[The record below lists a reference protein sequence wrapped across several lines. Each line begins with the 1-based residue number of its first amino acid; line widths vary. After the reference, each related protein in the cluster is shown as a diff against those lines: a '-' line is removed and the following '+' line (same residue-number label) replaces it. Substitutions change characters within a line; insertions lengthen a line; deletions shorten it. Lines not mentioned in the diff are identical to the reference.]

1 MIVDH
6 RLYRPTIFD
15 HRQYRKLIANCMYIS
30 HLFIPGNPK
39 ELIVTLH
46 IGLRCIES
54 ISYSNETLGFI
65 FLFHPDFQ
73 TAEPGFLIILLFS
86 FLWFDR
92 IMLQIINFL
101 SMETTW
107 EKTLICW
114 STLQINK
121 LNFIILFTF
130 DTPRNFKRFCS
141 SLKFMEK

>member
-107 EKTLICW
+107 ENIDLLVNFT
-114 STLQINK
+114 NK
-121 LNFIILFTF
+121 QTQLHYSVYFWHSQKL
-130 DTPRNFKRFCS
+130 
-141 SLKFMEK
+141 